1 MIRTAAE
8 LKGQVEESRDY
19 IRKTTDWQPE
29 IGIILGTG
37 LGALADEIETELT
50 ISYREIPNFPTS
62 TVESHDGKL
71 IFGTLSGKKVV
82 AMRGR
87 FHLYEGYSPQ
97 QITFPIRV
105 MKQLGINILLV
116 SNAGGTVNHNFRKG
130 HIMIIE
136 DHINLPGLTGQNPLI
151 GINDDSFGPRF
162 TDMSEP
168 WSKRLIE
175 IAEDIALELKLKV
188 YKGTYLAVT
197 GPNLETRAEYRFI
210 KAIGADIVGMSTV
223 HENLVARQMGLE
235 VLGLSVITDECYPDA
250 LEKVALED
258 ILEAAGEAEP
268 QLTKIMKEVAKRV

>member
-19 IRKTTDWQPE
+19 IRKITDWQPE

-136 DHINLPGLTGQNPLI
+136 DH
-151 GINDDSFGPRF
+151 
-162 TDMSEP
+162 
-168 WSKRLIE
+168 
-175 IAEDIALELKLKV
+175 
-188 YKGTYLAVT
+188 
-197 GPNLETRAEYRFI
+197 
-210 KAIGADIVGMSTV
+210 
-223 HENLVARQMGLE
+223 
-235 VLGLSVITDECYPDA
+235 
-250 LEKVALED
+250 
-258 ILEAAGEAEP
+258 
-268 QLTKIMKEVAKRV
+268 